1 MPSSLRSVLPPV
13 RSVSWRLFAPAVL
26 LIAALL
32 AVQPPTHAQTEGPT
46 TEFEDN
52 GASDWTSLEGEQAFL
67 AAVAEGSDRVAI
79 TEIGRSL
86 EDRPIQLVVLG
97 EPAPATVE
105 EALTRPTMYF
115 TCSVHGNEPA
125 GREACLI
132 ELRDLAFSDDPA
144 TVELLTTSTVLFT
157 PTVNPDGRNANA
169 RGNSTGA
176 DINRDHLNLRQAES
190 QAVASVIRD
199 WQPDAVLDMHE
210 YGGSPVVYD
219 DDITVLWP
227 RNVNVDDEVYEL
239 AFSLVNDHI
248 FPGVEERG
256 FTADEYGLQ
265 SLGDVDLTQ
274 TAGNGDEGI
283 LRNLGGLRNSL
294 GILVESSVLPRLVN
308 PVDPTDV
315 IDQGMSRRVASQS
328 ATIEVALEF
337 LDERGAEIMAA
348 TAEARDRKAVEGA
361 ERSAPMYFDGQR
373 QDTTID
379 GSGPPP
385 SEEGTVDPPPCG
397 YLLTAE
403 QHAHVRQTLELL
415 EIGWVE
421 LDDGTV
427 EVPMGQAA
435 EPLIHLLL
443 DPRGARNHFTGTDAT
458 WEGDAEDVPVALDTC
473 TPAVEGERLIR
484 RVEGPSRP
492 ATAAAAAEI
501 TVVEADTVVIATTAD
516 YADALGGTV
525 LARSL
530 DAPLLLSDPAR
541 LSAPVEAEITRRGVT
556 DAVLLG
562 GVAAL
567 APAVEDDLVE
577 LGVTVRRIAGDNR
590 FETAGLIVD
599 ELGGLVGSGS
609 VTVVEG
615 EHADPARGWPDAVGA
630 GVLDRPILLVNGER
644 LPAETAQRLDDV
656 DVTIIGGTAAVS
668 RTVEAEIAAIASS
681 VDRVAGDTR
690 YGTSLA
696 VHEARTLPSS
706 GTGEA
711 LPSMWLAS
719 GRDWP
724 EALVGA
730 ATGSLFLL
738 VDGEDPEGSPE
749 TTGWLAANGDAFGT
763 VNLVGTEDE
772 LSPTVEASLR
782 ELLGG

>member
-1 MPSSLRSVLPPV
+1 MPIRLLAPV
-13 RSVSWRLFAPAVL
+13 VL
-26 LIAALL
+26 LVAALL
-32 AVQPPTHAQTEGPT
+32 AVQPPTYAQAEGPT

-52 GASDWTSLEGEQAFL
+52 GASDWTSLEGERAFL
-67 AAVAEGSDRVAI
+67 TAVADGSDRVEI
-79 TEIGRSL
+79 LEIGRSL

-97 EPAPATVE
+97 EPAPATME

-144 TVELLTTSTVLFT
+144 IVDLLTTSTVLFT
-157 PTVNPDGRNANA
+157 PTVNPDGRNANS

-227 RNVNVDDEVYEL
+227 RNVNVDDTVYEL

-265 SLGDVDLTQ
+265 SIGDVDLTQ

-294 GILVESSVLPRLVN
+294 GILVESSTIPRLLN

-315 IDQGMSRRVASQS
+315 LDQGMSRRVASQS

-337 LDERGAEIMAA
+337 LDERGTEIMAA
-348 TAEARDRKAVEGA
+348 TAAARERKAVEGA

-403 QHAHVRQTLELL
+403 QHAHVETTLELL

-421 LDDGTV
+421 LDDGTI

-458 WEGDAEDVPVALDTC
+458 WEGGPDDVPVALDTC
-473 TPAVEGERLIR
+473 TPAVEEERLIR
-484 RVEGPSRP
+484 RIEGPTRP

-501 TVVEADTVVIATTAD
+501 SMVEADTVVIATTAD

-541 LSAPVEAEITRRGVT
+541 LSGPVEAEITRRGVT

-567 APAVEDDLVE
+567 APDVEDDLAE
-577 LGVTVRRIAGDNR
+577 LGVTVRRIAGANR
-590 FETAGLIVD
+590 FETAGLIAD
-599 ELGGLVGSGS
+599 ELGGNA

-615 EHADPARGWPDAVGA
+615 EHADPARGWPDAVSA

-644 LPAETAQRLDDV
+644 LPAETSRRLDDV

-668 RTVEAEIAAIASS
+668 RAVEAEIAAVAAS

-696 VHEARTLPSS
+696 VHESRTLPSN
-706 GTGEA
+706 GTDEPPA
-711 LPSMWLAS
+711 MWLAS

-724 EALVGA
+724 EALIGA
-730 ATGSLFLL
+730 ANGTLFLL
-738 VDGEDPEGSPE
+738 VDGQDPDGSPE
-749 TTGWLAANGDAFGT
+749 TTGWLADHLDLYGT

-772 LSPTVEASLR
+772 LSPAVEASLR